1 MGSYTK
7 SVKMPFRYLVL
18 DIYFR
23 IKFKISLMLNPR
35 NLQDRKSSSPY
46 LSSDTYY
53 EICDYKID
61 SQKDFDALLI
71 NQKDLD
77 RVYIKGHLVDQL
89 KSFISKIRP
98 NSIKILIV
106 MESDNIQ
113 YAHQLVPILKIAKV
127 IYSNNLVGKA
137 DDISPLP
144 LGLERQCYRSAGV
157 LKDFKKPF
165 ESDISKRK
173 IGFLVAWNDKTNVD
187 RSKYRAEFRESKN
200 SLVIN
205 SRVSPQVIHKL
216 MRKTLF
222 VPSPAGN
229 GLDCHRTWEAMYLG
243 AVPVVLEKDFCG
255 DASWPVLVVP
265 SWDFLI
271 KKDISELKQL
281 YKERW
286 AISDK
291 ALRFS
296 SQLINSLSIS

>member
-1 MGSYTK
+1 
-7 SVKMPFRYLVL
+7 
-18 DIYFR
+18 
-23 IKFKISLMLNPR
+23 MLNPR

-53 EICDYKID
+53 EICDYKIN

-77 RVYIKGHLVDQL
+77 RVYVKGHLVDQL

-137 DDISPLP
+137 DGIFPLP

-165 ESDISKRK
+165 KSDISKRK

>member
-1 MGSYTK
+1 MK
-7 SVKMPFRYLVL
+7 IPFRYLVL
-18 DIYFR
+18 DVYFR
-23 IKFKISLMLNPR
+23 IKFKISLFLKPR
-35 NLQDRKSSSPY
+35 NLQSRKSSFPF

-53 EICDYKID
+53 EICDYKIN
-61 SQKDFDALLI
+61 SEKDFETLLR
-71 NQKDLD
+71 NQNNLD
-77 RVYIKGHLVDQL
+77 RVYINGYLVDQF
-89 KSFISKIRP
+89 KSLISRMKP
-98 NSIKILIV
+98 NSIKTLIV

-113 YAHQLVPILKIAKV
+113 YTHHLEPILKIARV

-137 DDISPLP
+137 GAIFPLP

-157 LKDFKKPF
+157 LKDFKLPPK
-165 ESDISKRK
+165 SNISKRN
-173 IGFLVAWNDKTNVD
+173 IGFLVAWNDKTNEN
-187 RSKYRAEFRESKN
+187 RSKYRAEFGESKN
-200 SLVIN
+200 SLVIS

-216 MRKTLF
+216 MRKSLF

-281 YKERW
+281 YEKSSVSNE
-286 AISDK
+286 K
-291 ALRFS
+291 VLNFS
-296 SQLINSLSIS
+296 AQIVDGLCSA

>member
-1 MGSYTK
+1 
-7 SVKMPFRYLVL
+7 MPFRYSVL

-35 NLQDRKSSSPY
+35 NLQSRKSSSPY

-53 EICDYKID
+53 EICDYKIN
-61 SQKDFDALLI
+61 SEKDFDALLI
-71 NQKDLD
+71 NQNNLD
-77 RVYIKGHLVDQL
+77 RVYIKGHLVDQF
-89 KSFISKIRP
+89 KSFISNMKP
-98 NSIKILIV
+98 NSIKKLII

-113 YAHQLVPILKIAKV
+113 YANDLVPILIIAKV
-127 IYSNNLVGKA
+127 IYSNNLAGKA
-137 DDISPLP
+137 DGIFPLP

-165 ESDISKRK
+165 KLDISKRK

-281 YKERW
+281 YKERC
-286 AISDK
+286 AKNERVLS
-291 ALRFS
+291 FS
-296 SQLINSLSIS
+296 AQLIDGLRRT

>member
-1 MGSYTK
+1 
-7 SVKMPFRYLVL
+7 MPFRYLVF

-35 NLQDRKSSSPY
+35 NLQSRKSSSPY

-53 EICDYKID
+53 EICDYKIN
-61 SQKDFDALLI
+61 SEEDFDVLLR
-71 NQKDLD
+71 NQDNLD
-77 RVYIKGHLVDQL
+77 RVYIKGHLVDQF
-89 KSFISKIRP
+89 KSFISKMKP
-98 NSIKILIV
+98 NSIKKLII

-113 YAHQLVPILKIAKV
+113 YARELVPILIITKV

-137 DDISPLP
+137 DGISPLP

-157 LKDFKKPF
+157 LRDFQKPF
-165 ESDISKRK
+165 ELDITKRT
-173 IGFLVAWNDKTNVD
+173 IGFLVAWNDKTNVN
-187 RSKYRAEFRESKN
+187 RGKYRAQFQESKN
-200 SLVIN
+200 SLVIS
-205 SRVSPQVIHKL
+205 SRISPQIIHKL

-255 DASWPVLVVP
+255 DVSWPVLVVP

-281 YKERW
+281 YKESC
-286 AISDK
+286 ASNEK
-291 ALRFS
+291 VLRFS
-296 SQLINSLSIS
+296 SQLINKLNIS

>member
-1 MGSYTK
+1 
-7 SVKMPFRYLVL
+7 MPFRYLVL

-23 IKFKISLMLNPR
+23 IKFKMSLMLNPR

-53 EICDYKID
+53 EICDYKIN

-77 RVYIKGHLVDQL
+77 RVYVKGHLVDQL

-137 DDISPLP
+137 DGIFPLP

-165 ESDISKRK
+165 KSDISKRK

-205 SRVSPQVIHKL
+205 SRASLQVIHKL

-296 SQLINSLSIS
+296 NQLINSLSIS

>member
-1 MGSYTK
+1 M
-7 SVKMPFRYLVL
+7 
-18 DIYFR
+18 
-23 IKFKISLMLNPR
+23 KFKIDLMLNPR

-53 EICDYKID
+53 EICDYKIN
-61 SQKDFDALLI
+61 SKKDFDALLR
-71 NQKDLD
+71 NQKDFD
-77 RVYIKGHLVDQL
+77 RVYIKGHLVNQF
-89 KSFISKIRP
+89 KSFISTMKP
-98 NSIKILIV
+98 NSIKVLII

-113 YAHQLVPILKIAKV
+113 YAHELVPILIIAKV

-137 DDISPLP
+137 DGILPLP

-157 LKDFKKPF
+157 LRDFKKPY
-165 ESDISKRK
+165 ELDVSKRK

-187 RSKYRAEFRESKN
+187 RSKYRAQFRESKN

-205 SRVSPQVIHKL
+205 SRVSPHIIHKL
-216 MRKTLF
+216 MRNTLF

-265 SWDFLI
+265 SWNFLI
-271 KKDISELKQL
+271 EKEIRELKQL
-281 YKERW
+281 YKE
-286 AISDK
+286 SCVTSEK

-296 SQLINSLSIS
+296 SQQINSLSIS

>member
-1 MGSYTK
+1 
-7 SVKMPFRYLVL
+7 MPFRYLVL

-35 NLQDRKSSSPY
+35 NLQSRKSSSPY

-53 EICDYKID
+53 EICDYKIN
-61 SQKDFDALLI
+61 SEKDFDALLR

-77 RVYIKGHLVDQL
+77 RVYVKGHLVDQFKNL
-89 KSFISKIRP
+89 ISEMRP

-137 DDISPLP
+137 DDIFPLP

-165 ESDISKRK
+165 GLDISKRK
-173 IGFLVAWNDKTNVD
+173 IGFLVAWNDKTNVN
-187 RSKYRAEFRESKN
+187 RSKYRAQFRESKN

-205 SRVSPQVIHKL
+205 SRVSPQVVHKL

-255 DASWPVLVVP
+255 DASWPVLIVP

-271 KKDISELKQL
+271 NKDISELKQL
-281 YKERW
+281 YKERSSGTEKVLSFS
-286 AISDK
+286 AQLVDG
-291 ALRFS
+291 LRRS
-296 SQLINSLSIS
+296 

>member
-1 MGSYTK
+1 
-7 SVKMPFRYLVL
+7 
-18 DIYFR
+18 
-23 IKFKISLMLNPR
+23 MLNPR
-35 NLQDRKSSSPY
+35 NLQSRKSSSPY

-53 EICDYKID
+53 EICDYKIN
-61 SQKDFDALLI
+61 SEKDFDVLLR
-71 NQKDLD
+71 NQDNLGQ
-77 RVYIKGHLVDQL
+77 VYIKGHLVDQF
-89 KSFISKIRP
+89 KSFINKMKP
-98 NSIKILIV
+98 NSIKKLII

-113 YAHQLVPILKIAKV
+113 YAHELVPILVIAKV
-127 IYSNNLVGKA
+127 IYSNNLVGKS
-137 DDISPLP
+137 DGISPLP

-157 LKDFKKPF
+157 LKDFKLPPK
-165 ESDISKRK
+165 SNISKRN
-173 IGFLVAWNDKTNVD
+173 IGFLVAWNDKTNEN
-187 RSKYRAEFRESKN
+187 RSKYRAEFGESKN
-200 SLVIN
+200 SLIIS

-216 MRKTLF
+216 MRKSLF

-281 YKERW
+281 YKERCL
-286 AISDK
+286 SSEK